1 MLNYNKSSY
10 DYSLF
15 QTMDWQEVLTNT
27 VFLEQSCLLILHCAQ
42 KCFSVFD
49 KYDENGEGILTSC
62 GNIAILAIVLT
73 KTSGKERTCRMTNS
87 VEFRHISKY
96 FPGVKALDDI
106 NFLATSGQVY
116 AFLGENGAGKSTLLK
131 ILNGDYQPDFG
142 EYLINGRPIHFATP
156 KEAIAHGV
164 SVIYQE
170 RQVLLD
176 MTVAENVFLG
186 DWPRKK
192 SGMVDFESMKRR
204 TAEIAARFGL
214 DISPETK
221 VGALS
226 IAHQQMVEI
235 MKAINRDSN
244 IIAFDEPTA
253 SLSDSEIEVLF
264 QIIRQLREAGKV
276 IFYVSHRMNEIAQVA
291 QKVII
296 FKDGRLVDIVD
307 QATTSGDEMIR
318 LMVGRSLGDIF
329 NALPRSKA
337 RGAPLVEVKG
347 LSTPYVSDVSFTAY
361 RGEILGFAGLV
372 GAGRTEVMRA
382 LFGLDPIYAGSI
394 TVEGTSVR
402 PRSPAQAQQLGFA
415 MVPEDRKM
423 QGILPNISVRG
434 NITVS
439 MLKTL
444 LSKVG
449 FLMESREEE
458 IAQREIRDLNIKTP
472 NSDKLIS
479 QLSGGNQQKVIL
491 ARWLETHPK
500 LLILDE
506 PTKGID
512 VGAKAEFYRIIAECA
527 QQGMAVIV
535 ISSELPEV
543 IGLSD
548 RILVMREGRI
558 NGEVQR
564 GDFSEETILKY
575 AMTNVSG

>member
-1 MLNYNKSSY
+1 ML
-10 DYSLF
+10 
-15 QTMDWQEVLTNT
+15 
-27 VFLEQSCLLILHCAQ
+27 
-42 KCFSVFD
+42 
-49 KYDENGEGILTSC
+49 
-62 GNIAILAIVLT
+62 
-73 KTSGKERTCRMTNS
+73 
-87 VEFRHISKY
+87 FRS
-96 FPGVKALDDI
+96 
-106 NFLATSGQVY
+106 
-116 AFLGENGAGKSTLLK
+116 
-131 ILNGDYQPDFG
+131 
-142 EYLINGRPIHFATP
+142 
-156 KEAIAHGV
+156 
-164 SVIYQE
+164 
-170 RQVLLD
+170 
-176 MTVAENVFLG
+176 
-186 DWPRKK
+186 
-192 SGMVDFESMKRR
+192 
-204 TAEIAARFGL
+204 
-214 DISPETK
+214 
-221 VGALS
+221 
-226 IAHQQMVEI
+226 
-235 MKAINRDSN
+235 
-244 IIAFDEPTA
+244 
-253 SLSDSEIEVLF
+253 
-264 QIIRQLREAGKV
+264 
-276 IFYVSHRMNEIAQVA
+276 
-291 QKVII
+291 
-296 FKDGRLVDIVD
+296 
-307 QATTSGDEMIR
+307 
-318 LMVGRSLGDIF
+318 
-329 NALPRSKA
+329 
-337 RGAPLVEVKG
+337 
-347 LSTPYVSDVSFTAY
+347 
-361 RGEILGFAGLV
+361 
-372 GAGRTEVMRA
+372 
-382 LFGLDPIYAGSI
+382 
-394 TVEGTSVR
+394 
-402 PRSPAQAQQLGFA
+402 A

>member
-1 MLNYNKSSY
+1 M
-10 DYSLF
+10 
-15 QTMDWQEVLTNT
+15 Q
-27 VFLEQSCLLILHCAQ
+27 
-42 KCFSVFD
+42 
-49 KYDENGEGILTSC
+49 
-62 GNIAILAIVLT
+62 
-73 KTSGKERTCRMTNS
+73 NS

-106 NFLATSGQVY
+106 SFQAVSGQVY

-142 EYLINGRPIHFATP
+142 EYLINGEAIHFSTP

-170 RQVLLD
+170 RQILLD
-176 MTVAENVFLG
+176 MTVAENIFLG
-186 DWPRKK
+186 DWPKKK
-192 SGMVDFESMKRR
+192 SGIVDFESMRR
-204 TAEIAARFGL
+204 RAAEIATRFGL
-214 DISPETK
+214 DISPDAK
-221 VGALS
+221 VGSLS

-235 MKAINRDSN
+235 MKAVNRDSS

-253 SLSDSEIEVLF
+253 SLSDSEIDILF
-264 QIIRQLREAGKV
+264 QIIRELKEEGKV

-296 FKDGRLVDIVD
+296 FKDGRLVDVVD
-307 QATTSGDEMIR
+307 QAATSEDEMIR

-329 NALPRSKA
+329 NALPRREA
-337 RGAPLVEVKG
+337 RGEPLVEVKG
-347 LSTPYVSDVSFTAY
+347 LSTPYVSDISFTAY
-361 RGEILGFAGLV
+361 RGEVLGFAGLV

-382 LFGLDPIYAGSI
+382 LFGLDPIYSGSI
-394 TVEGTSVR
+394 TVEGVDAR
-402 PRSPAQAQQLGFA
+402 PRSPAQAQKLGFA

-434 NITVS
+434 NITIS

-444 LSKVG
+444 LSKCG
-449 FLMESREEE
+449 FLREDKEEE
-458 IAQREIRDLNIKTP
+458 IAQREIRELDIKTP

-558 NGEVQR
+558 SGEITR
-564 GDFSEETILKY
+564 PEFSEETILKY
-575 AMTNVSG
+575 AMTDASA

>member
-1 MLNYNKSSY
+1 M
-10 DYSLF
+10 
-15 QTMDWQEVLTNT
+15 Q
-27 VFLEQSCLLILHCAQ
+27 
-42 KCFSVFD
+42 
-49 KYDENGEGILTSC
+49 
-62 GNIAILAIVLT
+62 
-73 KTSGKERTCRMTNS
+73 NS

-106 NFLATSGQVY
+106 SFQAASGQVY

-131 ILNGDYQPDFG
+131 ILNGDYQPDMG
-142 EYLINGRPIHFATP
+142 EYLINGQPIHFSTP

-170 RQVLLD
+170 RQILLD
-176 MTVAENVFLG
+176 MTVAENIFLG
-186 DWPRKK
+186 DWPKKK
-192 SGMVDFESMKRR
+192 SGMVDFELMKRR
-204 TAEIAARFGL
+204 AAEIAARFGL
-214 DISPETK
+214 EISPDAK
-221 VGALS
+221 VGTLS

-235 MKAINRDSN
+235 MKAVNRNAN

-253 SLSDSEIEVLF
+253 SLSDSEIDILF
-264 QIIRQLREAGKV
+264 QIIRELREEGKV

-296 FKDGRLVDIVD
+296 FKDGRLVDVVD
-307 QATTSGDEMIR
+307 QAATSEDEMIR

-329 NALPRSKA
+329 NTLPRGEK
-337 RGAPLVEVKG
+337 RGELLLEVKG
-347 LSTPYVSDVSFTAY
+347 LTTPYVSDVTFTAC

-382 LFGLDPIYAGSI
+382 LFGLDPICAGSI
-394 TVEGTSVR
+394 VVEGKPVH
-402 PRSPAQAQQLGFA
+402 PRSPAQAQALGFA

-444 LSKVG
+444 LSRWG
-449 FLMESREEE
+449 FLREDREEE
-458 IAQREIRDLNIKTP
+458 IAQREIRELNIKTP
-472 NSDKLIS
+472 DSGKLIS

-491 ARWLETHPK
+491 ARWLETKPK

-558 NGEVQR
+558 SGEIPR
-564 GDFSEETILKY
+564 ADFSEERILKY
-575 AMTNVSG
+575 AMTEVSA

>member
-1 MLNYNKSSY
+1 
-10 DYSLF
+10 
-15 QTMDWQEVLTNT
+15 
-27 VFLEQSCLLILHCAQ
+27 
-42 KCFSVFD
+42 
-49 KYDENGEGILTSC
+49 
-62 GNIAILAIVLT
+62 
-73 KTSGKERTCRMTNS
+73 MTNS

-307 QATTSGDEMIR
+307 QATTSEDEMIR

>member
-1 MLNYNKSSY
+1 MS
-10 DYSLF
+10 
-15 QTMDWQEVLTNT
+15 
-27 VFLEQSCLLILHCAQ
+27 
-42 KCFSVFD
+42 
-49 KYDENGEGILTSC
+49 
-62 GNIAILAIVLT
+62 
-73 KTSGKERTCRMTNS
+73 NS

-106 NFLATSGQVY
+106 SFQAESGQVY

-142 EYLINGRPIHFATP
+142 EYLINGKPIRFATP
-156 KEAIAHGV
+156 KDAIAHGV

-170 RQVLLD
+170 RQILLD
-176 MTVAENVFLG
+176 MSVAENIFLG

-192 SGMVDFESMKRR
+192 NGMVDFELMYRR
-204 TAEIAARFGL
+204 TSEIAARFGL

-221 VGALS
+221 VASLS

-253 SLSDSEIEVLF
+253 SLSDNEIDLLF
-264 QIIRQLREAGKV
+264 KIIRELKAEGKV

-296 FKDGRLVDIVD
+296 FKDGRLVDVVD
-307 QATTSGDEMIR
+307 QATTSEDQMIR
-318 LMVGRSLGDIF
+318 LMVGRSLGDIYDE
-329 NALPRSKA
+329 LPHNKTPGEA
-337 RGAPLVEVKG
+337 ILEVEH
-347 LSTPYVSDVSFTAY
+347 LCTPYVNDVSFTAH

-382 LFGLDPIYAGSI
+382 LFGLDPVYNGTIRLEGSA
-394 TVEGTSVR
+394 VA
-402 PRSPAQAQQLGFA
+402 PKSPAQALALGFA

-434 NITVS
+434 NITIS
-439 MLKTL
+439 MLKSL
-444 LSKVG
+444 RNKIG
-449 FLMESREEE
+449 FLMTDKEEE
-458 IAQREIRDLNIKTP
+458 IAQKDIKDLNIKTP
-472 NSDKLIS
+472 NSEKLIA

-491 ARWLETHPK
+491 ARWLETRPK
-500 LLILDE
+500 ILILDE

-512 VGAKAEFYRIIAECA
+512 VGAKAEFYRIITECA

-558 NGEVQR
+558 TGELHR
-564 GDFSEETILKY
+564 GEFTEERVLKY
-575 AMTNVSG
+575 AMSDSTQQQREKQEA